1 MEIKKIRTL
10 FMVAIIALGGVGIGY
25 AMWTESVDIDVSAT
39 TGNLDFKIEQ
49 IQILDADGATITTNK
64 VNDYE
69 WDITVTDTY
78 PGWKGFINILHRNAG
93 TVSLKYESF
102 QVLALTGP
110 AALKNGYTITF
121 YDPSDNPNV
130 LGTLQEFTTKQY
142 YDTDWG
148 IPAAA
153 ITLIP
158 GQGQW
163 SKVSLDLDSGIE
175 GFEDTVVTFT
185 FRMWATQA

>member
-78 PGWKGFINILHRNAG
+78 PGWMGYINILHRNAG

-102 QVLALTGP
+102 QVLALIGP

-121 YDPSDNPNV
+121 YDPLDNPNV
-130 LGTLQEFTTKQY
+130 WGTLQEFTTKQY
-142 YDTDWG
+142 YWDDWS

-163 SKVSLDLDSGIE
+163 SKVSLDLNSNIV